1 MSPMTWPQLHKG
13 GGALRGGGKVPKL
26 DLMTI
31 RAVEIQAVKLDCS
44 PWGQPESLGPGG
56 DAGEGPGLGVLETDP
71 KSLQPGVAELEVDL
85 SEEAQH
91 FHKNPGD

>member
-13 GGALRGGGKVPKL
+13 GGALWGGGKVPKL

-44 PWGQPESLGPGG
+44 PWGQSASLGPGG
-56 DAGEGPGLGVLETDP
+56 DGGECPGLGVLETDP